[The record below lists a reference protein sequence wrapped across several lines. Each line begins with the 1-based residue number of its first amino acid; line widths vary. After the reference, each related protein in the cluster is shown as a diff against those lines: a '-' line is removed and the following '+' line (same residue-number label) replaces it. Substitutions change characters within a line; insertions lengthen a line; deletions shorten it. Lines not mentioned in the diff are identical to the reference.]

1 MDQERERIQAD
12 LRGLLDGDV
21 FCDDVFA
28 QMYAS
33 DASVYEIRPLGVVR
47 PRGLPDVVACVQ
59 YAAENEIP
67 LHPRGAGTGLA
78 GESIGPGLI
87 VDFSHSMRRI
97 LACDQETVRV
107 QPGVVCALLNR
118 FLAERGRIF
127 GPDPATA
134 HVSTMGS
141 VLALNGSGSHWL
153 RYGSAGDAVV
163 SLQVVLADGSV
174 IEAASHPVDEP
185 ASDSGGSSRRQTL
198 VRDIAS
204 VLEPARSVIKEHT
217 PQTKVSRSGYHLD
230 GVLHDGTLDLARM
243 IVGSEGTLAL
253 ITEATVRTEPL
264 PRCVGVVLLFFDRLE
279 SAARGALEIAGMDAA
294 ACDLMDRRLLSI
306 ARESDVRYDLF
317 MPRDAEAMLLVELQ
331 GETQDEVRQR
341 MQNIVVRMQRRRRLA
356 FDSHAT
362 LDPEEVDLF
371 WKLTRRV
378 VPGLYSLKGTTRP
391 LPFVEDIAVPPTAL
405 PDFLVQMQNVLKA
418 HQVTASLF
426 AHAAHGQLH
435 IRPFLDLASPATIRK
450 MQDVATDLYQRVLEV
465 GGTISGEH
473 GDGLSRSWF
482 VPQQFGPLYDVFR
495 QVKRLFDPQN
505 ILNPGKKVAD
515 APQPVSANLRPV
527 VAAPPRPPLS
537 GSRLKRGRKRPRSP
551 SPCSCPGSRSPWT
564 TPRGCAMAAVAAARS
579 CRTNGCARSSATA
592 RAKKRRR
599 APRPT

>member
-1 MDQERERIQAD
+1 MNPP
-12 LRGLLDGDV
+12 GD
-21 FCDDVFA
+21 
-28 QMYAS
+28 
-33 DASVYEIRPLGVVR
+33 
-47 PRGLPDVVACVQ
+47 
-59 YAAENEIP
+59 N
-67 LHPRGAGTGLA
+67 
-78 GESIGPGLI
+78 
-87 VDFSHSMRRI
+87 
-97 LACDQETVRV
+97 
-107 QPGVVCALLNR
+107 
-118 FLAERGRIF
+118 
-127 GPDPATA
+127 
-134 HVSTMGS
+134 
-141 VLALNGSGSHWL
+141 
-153 RYGSAGDAVV
+153 
-163 SLQVVLADGSV
+163 
-174 IEAASHPVDEP
+174 
-185 ASDSGGSSRRQTL
+185 GGSSRRQTL

-217 PQTKVSRSGYHLD
+217 PKTKVSRSGYHLD

-264 PRCVGVVLLFFDRLE
+264 PKCVGVVLLFFDRLE

-341 MQNIVVRMQRRRRLA
+341 MQNIVVRMQRRKRLA
-356 FDSHAT
+356 FDSRAT

-450 MQDVATDLYQRVLEV
+450 MQDVATDLYQQVLEV

-515 APQPVSANLRPV
+515 APQPVTANLRPV
-527 VAAPPRPPLS
+527 VAAPPAPARVGESSDSAGGTGRVPRPLAVVLA
-537 GSRLKRGRKRPRSP
+537 GGARGLRRADVQWLRSLP
-551 SPCSCPGSRSPWT
+551 H
-564 TPRGCAMAAVAAARS
+564 AVAGRTDVPDLPLRPARRSHAAGQGQPDASDRD
-579 CRTNGCARSSATA
+579 RTAGPRHSG
-592 RAKKRRR
+592 KRRAEAAGR
-599 APRPT
+599 LVRELPSVPF